1 MPSSLRGPADRSSPR
16 RQRGVISILA
26 AMGLAAVVASAA
38 LAVDLGSLFYTKRQL
53 QKAADT
59 AALSAVN
66 DLTIANGIALDTAS
80 LNDFPV
86 PGVRGNTLQTVT
98 GAYDF
103 NTHLFTPGGDPLNQ
117 NAVEVTVTTNQPYFF
132 MLGNRQITATATA
145 ARTDIAG
152 LSIGS
157 GLLSINTEK
166 SALLNAILGK
176 LLKTSLQLDAVSYN
190 GLANANVR
198 LLDLVK
204 AQATAGTVQELLD
217 LDLTLVEWLE
227 LTATAL
233 RQTDVGNV
241 NLSAIDALELLAA
254 HVSGDLR
261 LKLGDLIDAH
271 LAPGNAAA
279 QAQIN
284 VLQLITLS
292 AQVANGKHFL
302 DVPVLGIDLPGVL
315 KLDLALSLIEPPSIA
330 IGPAGQD
337 GDGKWR
343 TQAHTA
349 QARLKID
356 VQVGEVLGGLV
367 HLPIYLEIAA
377 GDAWLESIECRSPRD
392 NSTVNIGATSGI
404 LRAYIGEVNTNAM
417 TNVTSP
423 ATVKK
428 ATILNLLGLLTVTT
442 RVAIDFPGGAG
453 NLAFNGPFDSKNT
466 QRISGL
472 STAGLFSSLGNNME
486 LEVQGVLGVLL
497 SQLLG
502 THTLEDVSKLV
513 LELLTPVFG
522 LLDSLLGPVLQSLGI
537 QLGYA
542 DVTAFHLNCGAPQ
555 LVR

>member
-1 MPSSLRGPADRSSPR
+1 MYLSLRERAGRLSSR
-16 RQRGVISILA
+16 RQRGAISILA

-38 LAVDLGSLFYTKRQL
+38 LAVDLGSLFYSKRQL

-66 DLTIANGIALDTAS
+66 DIPIAYDIALDTAR

-86 PGVRGNTLQTVT
+86 PGARNNTLQTVT
-98 GAYDF
+98 GTYDF
-103 NTHLFTPGGDPLNQ
+103 NTHLFMSGGDPLNQ

-132 MLGNRQITATATA
+132 MLGTRQITATATA
-145 ARTDIAG
+145 TRTDIAG
-152 LSIGS
+152 LSVGS
-157 GLLSINTEK
+157 GLISIDTEK
-166 SALLNAILGK
+166 SVLLNAILGK
-176 LLKTSLQLDAVSYN
+176 LLNTSIKLDAVSYN
-190 GLANANVR
+190 GLANTNVR

-204 AQATAGTVQELLD
+204 AKASVGTLQELLE
-217 LDLTLVEWLE
+217 LDLTLAELLE

-233 RQTDVGNV
+233 SQTDVANV
-241 NLSAIDALELLAA
+241 DISVINTLNLLALQVPGNL
-254 HVSGDLR
+254 H
-261 LKLGDLIDAH
+261 LKLADLLDVS

-279 QAQIN
+279 HAQIN
-284 VLQLITLS
+284 VLQLISLS

-302 DVPVLGIDLPGVL
+302 DMPVLGIDLPGL
-315 KLDLALSLIEPPSIA
+315 LTLNLSLSLIEPPSIA
-330 IGPAGQD
+330 IGPAGRD
-337 GDGKWR
+337 SNGKWR
-343 TQAHTA
+343 TQAHTS
-349 QARLKID
+349 QWRLKLD
-356 VQVGEVLGGLV
+356 VLVGQVLGGLV

-392 NSTVNIGATSGI
+392 DSSVNIGAASSI
-404 LRAYIGEVNTNAM
+404 LRAYIGEVNANAM

-423 ATVKK
+423 ATVEK
-428 ATILNLLGLLTVTT
+428 ATILNLLGLLSVTT

-466 QRISGL
+466 QRISGQ
-472 STAGLFSSLGNNME
+472 STTQLFSSLGDNMV
-486 LEVQGVLGVLL
+486 LEVHGVLGELL
-497 SQLLG
+497 NLLLG
-502 THTLEDVSKLV
+502 THTLEDVLKLV

-522 LLDSLLGPVLQSLGI
+522 LLDSLLAPVLQLLGI